1 MALDLTYREVIE
13 RLFEK
18 TGSKIS
24 PGLERTEQLLDSLGD
39 PHRKYP
45 SFHVAGTN
53 GKGSTV
59 ATLDA
64 LLRFGGRRVGRY
76 TSPHLLD
83 FRERIAV
90 NGEAISE
97 AALLALLQ
105 RLEPLAESID
115 ATFFEITTAAAMA
128 YFADAKVDVA
138 VIETGLGGRLDSTN
152 VLDPVVAT
160 VTNIGL
166 DHTEYLGPTLQ
177 HIADEKAGIFKFGR
191 PAVIGEP
198 RLDLARRLA
207 DRAAERG
214 ATPISV
220 VRSDWRPWSVSLAG
234 GMTSFTAATPL
245 GRTRL
250 STPLV
255 GEHQVRNTLAALAT
269 LHAAGPAYAI
279 AKEDINRALSTV
291 SLPGRFQRIGAWIF
305 DVAHNA
311 AGARALAETLAA
323 RPSPPPVTIVLGVLK
338 DKDWQGVIET
348 LAPVADRFIITQPIS
363 APVERAWDP
372 VPAAAHANACKVP
385 VSLEMDFNAAI
396 ARAASL
402 PGTKVVCG
410 SFHTVGDAMRILGI
424 DPTAP
429 SQARARTAPGGVSS
443 RA

>member
-1 MALDLTYREVIE
+1 MALDLTYKETIE
-13 RLFEK
+13 RLFER

-24 PGLERTEQLLDSLGD
+24 PGLERTERLLEALGN

-64 LLRFGGRRVGRY
+64 LLRFGGRRVARY

-83 FRERIAV
+83 FRERIAI

-128 YFADAKVDVA
+128 YFADANVDVA
-138 VIETGLGGRLDSTN
+138 VIETGMGGRLDSTN

-160 VTNIGL
+160 VTNIAL

-191 PAVIGEP
+191 PAVIAEP
-198 RLDLARRLA
+198 RLDLAKRLA

-220 VRSDWRPWSVSLAG
+220 VRSDWRAWSVSLAG

-269 LHAAGPAYAI
+269 IHAAGPEYAVR
-279 AKEDINRALSTV
+279 KQDINRALSTV
-291 SLPGRFQRIGAWIF
+291 TLPGRFQRVRDWIF
-305 DVAHNA
+305 DVAHHA

-323 RPSPPPVTIVLGVLK
+323 RPSPPPVTVVLGVLK
-338 DKDWQGVIET
+338 DKDWQGVIEA
-348 LAPVADRFIITQPIS
+348 LAPVANSFIITQPPS
-363 APVERAWDP
+363 APVQRAWDP
-372 VPAAAHANACKVP
+372 VPAAAHANACRIP
-385 VSLEMDFNAAI
+385 VSLDPDFRVAI
-396 ARAASL
+396 ARAAAL

-410 SFHTVGDAMRILGI
+410 SFHTVGDAMRILEI
-424 DPTAP
+424 DPGAA
-429 SQARARTAPGGVSS
+429 QAPGGRV
-443 RA
+443 